1 MSSQSSLHDPT
12 QVPTSVEI
20 KVPGGGGGGAAF
32 LPGPHRDPRRLRG
45 RRGRQHQPQRAEPG
59 NFRERFAL
67 AGERQTPTR
76 LSLSQQVPSS
86 PPGADTS
93 APAAAEV
100 SAVRPGP
107 RPGLSCRNF
116 ARPFPLPPSGARSPR
131 RPEQG
136 RGAGRGERRGGPP
149 GRGADSRA
157 HEGRK
162 GRRGHRAQR
171 GAAHFSCAGKGVA
184 QTARAWMRRSPS
196 RGGRGAARAGDAR
209 REGRPRSGRRMAE
222 VSGRAG
228 DGREAA

>member
-32 LPGPHRDPRRLRG
+32 CLVRTGTRGASGGGEGGSTSPREQSQGTSESVSPSPGRGKHRHVCLFLNKCLQA
-45 RRGRQHQPQRAEPG
+45 RRG
-59 NFRERFAL
+59 
-67 AGERQTPTR
+67 QTPPRPRSPRSPLCAGGSGLASAAATSR
-76 LSLSQQVPSS
+76 GLSLYPR
-86 PPGADTS
+86 A
-93 APAAAEV
+93 APAA
-100 SAVRPGP
+100 PG
-107 RPGLSCRNF
+107 G
-116 ARPFPLPPSGARSPR
+116 PS
-131 RPEQG
+131 

-196 RGGRGAARAGDAR
+196 RGGRGAARAGYAR